1 MTYDTNIIDHTI
13 HIDIKRTAEVYRQF
27 VLSFALAKLVAI
39 VNFRVHEVS
48 REETLCRRILDE
60 CLKLGCDKIV
70 VHNSIK
76 ELQIMFKSKDIA
88 RRNARQIHMDYN
100 PSTAFWINNYIDD
113 TNLN

>member
-1 MTYDTNIIDHTI
+1 MTYDTNIIDNTV
-13 HIDIKRTAEVYRQF
+13 HIDIKRTTEVYRRF
-27 VLSFALAKLVAI
+27 VHSFAVQKFFALA
-39 VNFRVHEVS
+39 NFRVHEVS

-76 ELQIMFKSKDIA
+76 ELQIMFST
-88 RRNARQIHMDYN
+88 RRH
-100 PSTAFWINNYIDD
+100 IN